1 MAVFA
6 SGERWPSSGGMTHC
20 TKIPLEMVQRN
31 VYCALQHIQRNYH
44 MADETKIQAQ
54 AAAEAPAKVVEAVAE
69 TAATIASESAKTA
82 KRTRVATARR
92 AKRVAAAAP
101 KAALKA
107 APRRAKNSH
116 RKAINSARKTVR
128 VAKQRTEPMTN
139 NTFFKGFEAVPA
151 FAPFQ
156 SMFADAGD
164 RSQDLAKKS
173 QKVAEELADLAR
185 ANVEAVV
192 EAGRVASE
200 GVRSLGQDVVAKQ
213 RDSFEQAADA
223 IRSLAEAKSPT
234 EYLQLQGD
242 FARASFDRL
251 VAESSKLTE
260 TMVKLAGEAFQP
272 LSNRA
277 TANAERF
284 NTLVA

>member
-1 MAVFA
+1 
-6 SGERWPSSGGMTHC
+6 
-20 TKIPLEMVQRN
+20 
-31 VYCALQHIQRNYH
+31 
-44 MADETKIQAQ
+44 MADETKVEAQ
-54 AAAEAPAKVVEAVAE
+54 AVAEAPAKVAEAVADTVE
-69 TAATIASESAKTA
+69 TVAKASAKTA
-82 KRTRVATARR
+82 KRERAKTVRR
-92 AKRVAAAAP
+92 AKREKGAEKPVV
-101 KAALKA
+101 
-107 APRRAKNSH
+107 RRAKTVR
-116 RKAINSARKTVR
+116 RKTRTAARKTVR
-128 VAKQRTEPMTN
+128 SAQQRIETVTN
-139 NTFFKGFEAVPA
+139 TNFFTGFDAVPA

-156 SMFADAGD
+156 SIFADANE
-164 RSQDLAKKS
+164 RSQDLVKRS

-200 GVRSLGQDVVAKQ
+200 GARSLGQDVVAKQ

-234 EYLQLQGD
+234 EYLQLQGE
-242 FARASFDRL
+242 FARASFDRAI
-251 VAESSKLTE
+251 AESSKLTE
-260 TMVKLAGEAFQP
+260 SLVKLAGEAFQP

>member
-1 MAVFA
+1 MAEE
-6 SGERWPSSGGMTHC
+6 S
-20 TKIPLEMVQRN
+20 KIEAQ
-31 VYCALQHIQRNYH
+31 
-44 MADETKIQAQ
+44 QAV
-54 AAAEAPAKVVEAVAE
+54 EAPAKVAGAVAE
-69 TAATIASESAKTA
+69 TIETIAKESAKAA
-82 KRTRVATARR
+82 KRTRASTARKSKR
-92 AKRVAAAAP
+92 AAVAKKASTRRVV
-101 KAALKA
+101 
-107 APRRAKNSH
+107 
-116 RKAINSARKTVR
+116 RKSRTSARKSKPAARRRAAVASQGIETV
-128 VAKQRTEPMTN
+128 TN
-139 NTFFKGFEAVPA
+139 NAFFAGFDAVPS

-156 SMFADAGD
+156 NIFAQSSEQ
-164 RSQDLAKKS
+164 SQELAKRS

-192 EAGRVASE
+192 EAGRVAAE
-200 GVRSLGQDVVAKQ
+200 GARSIGQDAVAKS

-242 FARASFDRL
+242 FARASFDRA

-260 TMVKLAGEAFQP
+260 SLVKLAGEAFQP

-277 TANAERF
+277 SANAERF

>member
-1 MAVFA
+1 
-6 SGERWPSSGGMTHC
+6 
-20 TKIPLEMVQRN
+20 
-31 VYCALQHIQRNYH
+31 
-44 MADETKIQAQ
+44 MADETKIEAL

-69 TAATIASESAKTA
+69 TAATIAKDTAKTV

-92 AKRVAAAAP
+92 AKRVAVAAAP
-101 KAALKA
+101 KAAT
-107 APRRAKNSH
+107 RRAKISR
-116 RKAINSARKTVR
+116 RKATNSARKTVR
-128 VAKQRTEPMTN
+128 VAQKRIETVTN

-156 SMFADAGD
+156 SIFADASE
-164 RSQDLAKKS
+164 RSQDLVKKS
-173 QKVAEELADLAR
+173 QKVAGELADLAR

-200 GVRSLGQDVVAKQ
+200 GARSIGQDVVAKQ

-223 IRSLAEAKSPT
+223 IRSFAEAKSPT
-234 EYLQLQGD
+234 EYLQLQGE
-242 FARASFDRL
+242 FARASFDRAI
-251 VAESSKLTE
+251 AESSKLTE
-260 TMVKLAGEAFQP
+260 SLVKLAGEAFQP